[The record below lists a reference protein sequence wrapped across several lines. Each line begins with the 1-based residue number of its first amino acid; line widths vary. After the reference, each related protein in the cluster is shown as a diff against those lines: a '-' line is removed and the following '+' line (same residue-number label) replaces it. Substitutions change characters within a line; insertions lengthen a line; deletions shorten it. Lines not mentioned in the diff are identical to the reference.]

1 MATFGRCER
10 SPPKVVVVTQDAM
23 QGGKAAVPRNTLEHE
38 TKQILYPEL
47 GKEKLATQPEYWRPF
62 QSALLKSP
70 VGAHRL
76 RRLPDDQEL
85 DRRRWFQDQAARA
98 FHEAKDGATKAAASQ
113 RGALAENLAQAGRAA
128 LSATTPRSTQRS
140 SADGPGLTP
149 RSEKQRTTSTLRT
162 EERPVTADLDT
173 AVALILGQSELSST
187 SALRLARAYTY
198 WDARSAAEKQS
209 KHARPGG
216 DNRII
221 PLSGAQAQ
229 ATCHH
234 CRIYVICAP
243 VRIERQGG
251 KMLHHHVE
259 FLCCLLIL
267 FVSFAV
273 LSANTKPK
281 RHSITLRLDWPSPGP
296 TGATARLRAK
306 SRSPADS
313 IVVII
318 FGTIGAQAARLRRQ
332 PGWPTAPLWSPVRLP
347 DIARPGGPPGCQV
360 GRADARAGGCQAVLR
375 GGEAELAV
383 CAARA
388 TRTAVEVAWRGVG
401 KGVQP

>member
-229 ATCHH
+229 AALLDAKLGAQMREQEAAKPYSEEAKQNLLSARHA
-234 CRIYVICAP
+234 RRELQSKSRGVELGKVFNP
-243 VRIERQGG
+243 ERIE
-251 KMLHHHVE
+251 
-259 FLCCLLIL
+259 
-267 FVSFAV
+267 
-273 LSANTKPK
+273 
-281 RHSITLRLDWPSPGP
+281 
-296 TGATARLRAK
+296 K
-306 SRSPADS
+306 S
-313 IVVII
+313 
-318 FGTIGAQAARLRRQ
+318 
-332 PGWPTAPLWSPVRLP
+332 
-347 DIARPGGPPGCQV
+347 
-360 GRADARAGGCQAVLR
+360 
-375 GGEAELAV
+375 
-383 CAARA
+383 
-388 TRTAVEVAWRGVG
+388 
-401 KGVQP
+401 